1 MHKNISSLHKRE
13 AKETFIIIMKD
24 YLTVAFYK
32 STQVQSCSQLVQ
44 KWRHSPRLEEVV
56 KDFVSI

>member
-44 KWRHSPRLEEVV
+44 K
-56 KDFVSI
+56 